1 MSRRSKYN
9 VVPTEYKGVR
19 FASRREAAYC
29 AELDMLKAAGE
40 VAYYL
45 RQVPIHLPGGITYRV
60 DYVVFYADGQVRCV
74 DVKGHRTA
82 IYKLKKK
89 QVEALYPI
97 TIEEVK

>member
-1 MSRRSKYN
+1 MRRRSKYN
-9 VVPTEYKGVR
+9 AAPTEYKGVR

-29 AELDMLKAAGE
+29 AELDVLKAVGD

-45 RQVPIHLPGGITYRV
+45 RQVPIHLPGGVTYRV
-60 DYVVFYADGQVRCV
+60 DYVIFYADGQVRYV

-97 TIEEVK
+97 TIEEA